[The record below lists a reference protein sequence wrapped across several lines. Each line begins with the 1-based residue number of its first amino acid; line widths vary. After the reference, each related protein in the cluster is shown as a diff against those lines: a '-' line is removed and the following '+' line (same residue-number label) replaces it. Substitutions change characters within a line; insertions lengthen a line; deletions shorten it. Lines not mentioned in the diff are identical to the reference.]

1 MPLSPSSLSGIL
13 VETRNIP
20 VSIIVLLFYLCF
32 HCDFALS
39 LTPDFIHNF
48 LRFFFSG
55 FVFRFLVS
63 VRTFAQHED
72 GFFNVCDF
80 SETAFF
86 QPKYTHT
93 ESNITMAFLSGVRTG
108 KQTSQKPFQSE
119 SHASAECGL
128 VFIFSFSL
136 IFGCVEWRAQKMCAS
151 SFVRF
156 FLVYFLFVLCFVI
169 LFRRLFILC
178 RRFWWIVEK

>member
-136 IFGCVEWRAQKMCAS
+136 IFGCVE
-151 SFVRF
+151 
-156 FLVYFLFVLCFVI
+156 
-169 LFRRLFILC
+169 
-178 RRFWWIVEK
+178 

>member
-48 LRFFFSG
+48 LRFFFSV
-55 FVFRFLVS
+55 VFLCTYIRS
-63 VRTFAQHED
+63 AWRR
-72 GFFNVCDF
+72 
-80 SETAFF
+80 FF
-86 QPKYTHT
+86 QCLWFFRNRIFPAKIYTHT